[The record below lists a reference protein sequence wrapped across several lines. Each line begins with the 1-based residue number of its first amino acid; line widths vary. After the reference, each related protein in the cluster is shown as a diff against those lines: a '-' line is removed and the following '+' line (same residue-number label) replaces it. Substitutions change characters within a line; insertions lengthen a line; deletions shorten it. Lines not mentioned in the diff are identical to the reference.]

1 MFADVDAF
9 RRRAIESIATV
20 ANGHVGW
27 RGLSECCGA
36 RPQPATRVAGCFDG
50 RSPRDLLPG
59 PVCTTIDLHP
69 TDGWHESVEIDLQ
82 HAEVRSVL
90 THGDRRVVVTRCAS
104 AARSGV
110 LAMRAEGPTAC
121 IPDQPPLR
129 VPREPLH
136 DAAVTTTTAP
146 MSTITVTAGSTAVV
160 ACARQWTE
168 RSAEVTRLTR
178 VAAVAGGDPASA
190 RRTACDRL
198 AAALALSYPDLV
210 DEHRRTWIRRRGAAE
225 TSIGHEGGRLETAVR
240 FAAYHL
246 LAASEACEELAIGPR
261 GLTGRAY
268 RGHVFWDTDVFV
280 VPALCALDPVV
291 VPAMLRYRSNR
302 LAAAMDT
309 ARAAGRA
316 GARFPWESAATGTD
330 VTPTSVVDLRG
341 RTIPVLSGT
350 IEEHI
355 VADVAWAV
363 ATYFAWTHDLAF
375 MRRDGDRIL
384 VETARYWASRIE
396 VDADGSAHIRRVM
409 GPDEYHG
416 PVDDNAFTNQMARH
430 NLELGIGVL
439 GGRDGV
445 AVEELARWR
454 DLADGLVDGYD
465 DRRRIHE
472 QFAGFS
478 QLTPLLVETIGSPPL
493 SADVIVGHEAI
504 RTTQIVKQP
513 DVLMMHHL
521 LPGSAP
527 PGSLQADLDFYLPRT
542 AHGSSL
548 SPAICASLLA
558 RAGRLPEAFE
568 LFELA
573 AFLDLDD
580 LTATTAGGLHLATM
594 GGLVQAVIQ
603 GFLGI
608 GPTDDGLS
616 FDPRLPEQ
624 MATIRQRL
632 HYRGAEI
639 CVEVDGDD
647 AVIRADAPFRVRPS
661 YGPSTTG
668 DRFRF
673 RREHDGWSLR

>member
-1 MFADVDAF
+1 MA
-9 RRRAIESIATV
+9 AIS
-20 ANGHVGW
+20 NGRVGW
-27 RGLSECCGA
+27 RGLAETCGA
-36 RPQPATRVAGCFDG
+36 RSQPATRVAGCFDG
-50 RSPRDLLPG
+50 RSPCDLLPG
-59 PVCTTIDLHP
+59 SVCSTIDLQP
-69 TDGWHESVEIDLQ
+69 PDGWHESVEIDLRR
-82 HAEVRSVL
+82 AEVRSVL
-90 THGDRRVVVTRCAS
+90 THGDRRVVVTRCAP
-104 AARSGV
+104 ATRPGV
-110 LAMRAEGPTAC
+110 LAIRAEGPTAC

-129 VPREPLH
+129 APCEPL
-136 DAAVTTTTAP
+136 DGAVVTATAEP
-146 MSTITVTAGSTAVV
+146 TSTVTVTAGSTAVV

-168 RSAEVTRLTR
+168 RGAEGTTLTR
-178 VAAVAGGDPASA
+178 IAAVAGGDPASA
-190 RRTACDRL
+190 RSDASARL
-198 AAALALSYPDLV
+198 AAALELSLPDLV
-210 DEHRRTWIRRRGAAE
+210 AEHRRTWARRREAAE
-225 TSIGHEGGRLETAVR
+225 TSIGPGGGRLETAVR
-240 FAAYHL
+240 FAVHHL
-246 LAASEACEELAIGPR
+246 LAASEPCEELAIGPR

-280 VPALCALDPVV
+280 LPALCALDPAV
-291 VPAMLRYRSNR
+291 VPAVLRYRSNR
-302 LAAAMDT
+302 LGAAMDT

-316 GARFPWESAATGTD
+316 GARFPWESAVTGAD
-330 VTPTSVVDLRG
+330 VTPASVVDLRG
-341 RTIPVLSGT
+341 RTVPVLCGAL
-350 IEEHI
+350 EEHI

-363 ATYFAWTHDLAF
+363 GTYVSWTNDRAF
-375 MRRDGDRIL
+375 MRCHGARII

-396 VDADGSAHIRRVM
+396 VDVDGSAHIRGVM

-416 PVDDNAFTNQMARH
+416 PVDDDVFTNHMARH
-430 NLELGIGVL
+430 NLELGADLLDGAGVP
-439 GGRDGV
+439 
-445 AVEELARWR
+445 VEELSRWR
-454 DLADGLVDGYD
+454 DLAERLVDGYD
-465 DRRRIHE
+465 ARRRVHE
-472 QFAGFS
+472 QFTGFMR
-478 QLTPLLVETIGSPPL
+478 LTPLLVETIGRPPL
-493 SADVIVGHEAI
+493 SADVIVGHEAV

-624 MATIRQRL
+624 MATIRQHL

-647 AVIRADAPFRVRPS
+647 AVIRASAPVRVRPS
-661 YGPSTTG
+661 HGPSTTG
-668 DRFRF
+668 DRFRLG
-673 RREHDGWSLR
+673 REHDGWSLR